1 MRVCTIV
8 IPVYNEG
15 SSLFHLIEKV
25 SKIDDNR
32 FEFLFVDNGSTD
44 EAVKELLTKKSSKH
58 RSVRTE
64 NNLGFGGGILYGLDF
79 CTTDYIG
86 WMPGNLKVDPV
97 EFVNLLKNTDLAKY
111 QMIKAR
117 RVNRDRKAALKTL
130 ILGVVQSA
138 ILSKNMLDSGGT
150 PTICRKDFIKSLR
163 SAPKDYVFE
172 SYVLFQARKRE
183 YKIFRP
189 KLSYRKR
196 IYGSS
201 HWQRGFLSEMRLT
214 GAILLGSL
222 RWRFEDNDNFNH

>member
-1 MRVCTIV
+1 ML
-8 IPVYNEG
+8 N
-15 SSLFHLIEKV
+15 
-25 SKIDDNR
+25 
-32 FEFLFVDNGSTD
+32 
-44 EAVKELLTKKSSKH
+44 KKSSNY

-79 CTTDYIG
+79 CTTDYVG

-97 EFVNLLKNTDLAKY
+97 EFVNLLKSTDLAKY

-117 RVNRDRKAALKTL
+117 RVNRGREAALKTL
-130 ILGVVQSA
+130 ILGFAQSV

-163 SAPKDYVFE
+163 NAPKDYVFE

-196 IYGSS
+196 IYGNS

-222 RWRFEDNDNFNH
+222 KWRFEDNDNFNH